1 MKYIKTFESIT
12 NSKFNEWFKDSKVV
26 NDDGSPRIVYHGTN
40 NLFTKFDTKKSA
52 MGGIIWFS
60 TDENYIKNGES
71 GAAGNKYIM
80 KLYISMKN
88 PAGWNEYEKYGLGQI
103 EDLGYDGV
111 ILPFND
117 NQYNGFVFNSKQIKI
132 IYK

>member
-26 NDDGSPRIVYHGTN
+26 NDDGSPRIFYHGTN

-80 KLYISMKN
+80 KLYIMILYIMKLYN
-88 PAGWNEYEKYGLGQI
+88 NES
-103 EDLGYDGV
+103 
-111 ILPFND
+111 
-117 NQYNGFVFNSKQIKI
+117 NSKRVVTYNIRI
-132 IYK
+132 